1 MNDIEKAIE
10 ILKKDN
16 YTCVLVK
23 DGINIT
29 STKRGVKPLL
39 EFIEQGIEKDFSACD
54 KVVGNGAAYL
64 YVLLKI
70 KELHALVLSKPAKE
84 TLDKYGIK
92 NTCDALV
99 ENIRNRTDTGICPME
114 KAVADAVSP
123 ENAKNKIIQKL
134 KELS

>member
-1 MNDIEKAIE
+1 MNDLGKAIE

-16 YTCVLVK
+16 CTCVLVK
-23 DGINIT
+23 EEKVFK

-39 EFIEQGIEKDFSACD
+39 EFLEQGIDVDFSACD

-70 KELHALVLSKPAKE
+70 KELHALILSKPAKD

-92 NTCDALV
+92 ATCDVLV
-99 ENIRNRTDTGICPME
+99 DNIRNRTDTDICPME
-114 KAVADAVSP
+114 KAVMKAASP
-123 ENAKNKIIQKL
+123 EDAKNKIIQKL